1 MQYRILLLC
10 HRSPPVNHSS
20 WLRAT
25 YAAVVV
31 VVVGEFKQIRFHVS
45 EIIKK
50 TVPAFA
56 SIATSGA
63 GL

>member
-1 MQYRILLLC
+1 MQYRILSLC

-25 YAAVVV
+25 YAVVV